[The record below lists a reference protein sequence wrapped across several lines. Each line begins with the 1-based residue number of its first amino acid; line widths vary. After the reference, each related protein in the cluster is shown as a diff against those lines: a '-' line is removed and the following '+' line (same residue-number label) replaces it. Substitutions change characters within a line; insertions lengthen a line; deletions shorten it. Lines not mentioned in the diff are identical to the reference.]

1 MKGDTI
7 LTVMSTVLCAL
18 CTSVLHNIILN
29 EQCSVHSV
37 SVSLTSLRNICT
49 WFQHIPSTWTVS
61 SSWNPL
67 SNNSEWVGV
76 AMESEISE
84 PSRQGWM
91 RTTMSKMSKI
101 NKWADRYFVLHG
113 ATLYYYLKNTDTVMF
128 IMITLSRYIFTQV
141 TIRVINSVDITM

>member
-1 MKGDTI
+1 
-7 LTVMSTVLCAL
+7 
-18 CTSVLHNIILN
+18 
-29 EQCSVHSV
+29 
-37 SVSLTSLRNICT
+37 
-49 WFQHIPSTWTVS
+49 
-61 SSWNPL
+61 
-67 SNNSEWVGV
+67 
-76 AMESEISE
+76 MESEISE